1 MKHASFAI
9 TMSQHSTTVLSQRE
23 LRCVLP
29 HGHLHLLLD
38 ELLLRAFQR
47 EFQLFDPLLV
57 PLMEE
62 LVQPPLKLD
71 GIDTIV
77 FSFIV
82 VVFVLHYFIFSPNII
97 IEFFPAFSDL
107 IRLLCIMFFRQ
118 EQLNI

>member
-1 MKHASFAI
+1 
-9 TMSQHSTTVLSQRE
+9 
-23 LRCVLP
+23 
-29 HGHLHLLLD
+29 
-38 ELLLRAFQR
+38 
-47 EFQLFDPLLV
+47 
-57 PLMEE
+57 MEE

-107 IRLLCIMFFRQ
+107 IQLLNRNQTQIRRSSNQSHCNILFTEAYLCIMFFRQ